1 MRIITGSLIFLA
13 MIAGG
18 TALAEDFEY
27 HGYMRSGIGFSRG
40 GTDQVCFQAPGASY
54 KARLGNECETYIENK
69 FTKIHGKKEDAHFT
83 STVNVA
89 MVSSAH
95 RDWEPTNAEFDDV
108 KNENSHEF
116 VLSLREA
123 YAAGHNLFG
132 KDSMSPW
139 AGKRFYKRHDIH
151 MLDFYLLDN
160 AGPGAGME
168 DIGLGFAK
176 LHAAV
181 LRNIPNNK
189 SVDGPAQ
196 TNLDLRLSDIN
207 VGHGKVETVLIHGN
221 AGKRGY
227 ATGTEKWEAMSGN
240 HLALI
245 YSYDLLG
252 GFNKIALQH
261 GTGLFGGSVA
271 NTATSTKRDNT
282 MNAWGGWGSQNVAKG
297 DSNSRDARKK
307 SSTLRFSEQLVTSGT
322 TVSSEWALLYQS
334 TNFGNAKDFAGNK
347 AKDLK
352 ELTLGARPMYH
363 LSKTSAVALEYAYTN
378 VSDILPSS
386 SAANKWEDVTLHKIT
401 LAPQFTADTGY
412 WARPQIRLFA
422 TYAKWNKEAKGS
434 IGGPVYAND
443 ENGFS
448 TGAQLEA
455 WW

>member
-1 MRIITGSLIFLA
+1 MRIVTGSLMLVA

-18 TALAEDFEY
+18 TAVADDFEY
-27 HGYMRSGIGFSRG
+27 HGYMRSGMGFSRG

-54 KARLGNECETYIENK
+54 KHRLGNECETYIENK
-69 FTKIHGKKEDAHFT
+69 FTKIYGKKEDTHF
-83 STVNVA
+83 SSHVNVA

-95 RDWEPTNAEFDDV
+95 RDWEPTNAEFNAGDSS
-108 KNENSHEF
+108 NSQEF

-123 YAAGHNLFG
+123 YASGHNLFG

-160 AGPGAGME
+160 AGPGAGVE

-176 LHAAV
+176 FHVAV
-181 LRNIPNNK
+181 TRNIPNNK

-196 TNLDLRLSDIN
+196 TNLDLRLSNID
-207 VGHGKVETVLIHGN
+207 VGHGNVETVLIHGN
-221 AGKRGY
+221 AGKRGN
-227 ATGTEKWEAMSGN
+227 ATGEEKWEAISGN

-245 YSYDLLG
+245 YSYELMG

-261 GTGLFGGSVA
+261 GSGIFGGGVT
-271 NTATSTKRDNT
+271 NTTTSTKRDNT
-282 MNAWGGWGSQNVAKG
+282 MNAWGGWGSQNIAKG
-297 DSNSRDARKK
+297 DTNTRDARKK
-307 SSTLRFSEQLVTSGT
+307 SSTLRLSEQLVTSGT
-322 TVSSEWALLYQS
+322 TFSSEWALLYQS
-334 TNFGNAKDFAGNK
+334 TNFGEAKDFAGDK
-347 AKDLK
+347 VKDLK

-363 LSKTSAVALEYAYTN
+363 LSKYSAVALEYGYTN
-378 VSDILPSS
+378 VSDIIPPAGTSTQ
-386 SAANKWEDVTLHKIT
+386 WEDATLHKIT

-422 TYAKWNKEAKGS
+422 TYAKWNKEAEGS